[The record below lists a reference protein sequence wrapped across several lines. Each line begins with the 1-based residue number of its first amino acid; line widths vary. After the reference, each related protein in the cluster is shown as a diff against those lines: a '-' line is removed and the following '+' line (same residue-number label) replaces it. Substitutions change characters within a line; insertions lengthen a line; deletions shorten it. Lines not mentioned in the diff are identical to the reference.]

1 MQAGRRSL
9 QASWNGWGG
18 GLLAALLV
26 ACAAPRA
33 GGETPGDPFVPAFVE
48 RVVDGDTVVLA
59 GRQRVRLAG
68 VNCPEIDE
76 PLGLE
81 AREFAL
87 KMVGR
92 KDVRVRQDRKD
103 RYGRLVSDIRQGA
116 RSLAEALVEAG
127 LAHVFLIPP
136 LDREEADRLLEIQ
149 ERARERRVGIWGTDR
164 YQGDFHITSFHANP
178 IGDDREDLNA
188 EYLRIANLRAQPRSL
203 QGWIVSNEHGD
214 RYVFGPVVVPGGH
227 TVTLASGSGE
237 DQTAPDQPIRLF
249 WRREVPMW
257 SNRGDV
263 ATLMDPAGQVVD
275 RAEYDPRH
283 RKVYPR

>member
-1 MQAGRRSL
+1 MEGANHRVPRWVLVGV
-9 QASWNGWGG
+9 
-18 GLLAALLV
+18 LLG
-26 ACAAPRA
+26 ACATPRA
-33 GGETPGDPFVPAFVE
+33 AVEAPEDPFVPAFVE

-81 AREFAL
+81 AREFTL
-87 KMVGR
+87 RMVGR
-92 KDVRVRQDRKD
+92 KDVRVRQDRRD
-103 RYGRLVSDIRQGA
+103 RYGRLVTDIRIGN

-136 LDREEADRLLEIQ
+136 VDLQEARVLLEVQ
-149 ERARERRVGIWGTDR
+149 EQARDRRVGIWATDR
-164 YQGDFHITSFHANP
+164 YLGDFHITSFHANP
-178 IGDDREDLNA
+178 IGDDTADLNA

-203 QGWIVSNEHGD
+203 EGWIVSNEHGD
-214 RYVFGPVVVPGGH
+214 RYVFGRVVVPGGH
-227 TVTLASGSGE
+227 TVTLATGSGE
-237 DQTAPDQPIRLF
+237 DQTDPEQPIRLF
-249 WRREVPMW
+249 WRQARPMW

-263 ATLMDPAGQVVD
+263 ATLMDPEGRVVD
-275 RAEYDPRH
+275 RAVHDPSH

>member
-1 MQAGRRSL
+1 MGRRSRIL
-9 QASWNGWGG
+9 DFAAGVLGM
-18 GLLAALLV
+18 ALLC
-26 ACAAPRA
+26 ACAAPRVP
-33 GGETPGDPFVPAFVE
+33 GEASGDPYVPAFVE

-59 GRQRVRLAG
+59 GRQRVRLGG

-87 KMVGR
+87 GMVGR
-92 KDVRVRQDRKD
+92 KDVRVREDRKD
-103 RYGRLVSDIRQGA
+103 RYGRLVTDIRVGD
-116 RSLAEALVEAG
+116 RSLASALVEAG

-136 LDREEADRLLEIQ
+136 VDREEAARLLEVQ
-149 ERARERRVGIWGTDR
+149 ERARARRVGIWATDR

-178 IGDDREDLNA
+178 IGDDSADLNA
-188 EYLRIANLRAQPRSL
+188 EYLRIANLRAEPRSL
-203 QGWIVSNEHGD
+203 EGWIVSNEHGD

-227 TVTLASGSGE
+227 TVTLASGSGD
-237 DQTAPDQPIRLF
+237 DQTSPDQPIRLF
-249 WRREVPMW
+249 WRQARPMW

-263 ATLMDPAGQVVD
+263 ATLMDPTGEVVD
-275 RAEYDPRH
+275 RVEYDPKH

>member
-1 MQAGRRSL
+1 MPPGVRIGRAIGAML
-9 QASWNGWGG
+9 GG
-18 GLLAALLV
+18 ALLW
-26 ACAAPRA
+26 ACATPRGA
-33 GGETPGDPFVPAFVE
+33 ARDPGGDPFVPAFVE

-76 PLGLE
+76 PLGIE

-103 RYGRLVSDIRQGA
+103 RYGRLVTDIRLGD

-136 LDREEADRLLEIQ
+136 VDPKEAASLLRAQ
-149 ERARERRVGIWGTDR
+149 EQARERRVGIWGTDR

-178 IGDDREDLNA
+178 IGDDTADLNA
-188 EYLRIANLRAQPRSL
+188 EYLRIANLRTDPRSL
-203 QGWIVSNEHGD
+203 EGWIISNEHGD

-227 TVTLASGSGE
+227 TVTLATGSGE
-237 DQTAPDQPIRLF
+237 DQTSPDQPIRLF
-249 WRREVPMW
+249 WRQNRPMW
-257 SNRGDV
+257 SNRGDA
-263 ATLMDPAGQVVD
+263 ATLMDPSGQVVD
-275 RAEYDPRH
+275 RVEYDPKH